1 MSVLVNILGLL
12 IAVTITSPTY
22 AEELVV
28 IVHAQR
34 TVEPSLED
42 IAQIY
47 LKKRRF
53 WSDGDPIVPVN
64 RDARSRAREFF
75 VRTVFGTELRQLA
88 VYWNR
93 EYFRGVL
100 PPATLAS
107 DEAVRRFVAS
117 EPRAIGYVHPSA
129 VDDSVK
135 IAARLSN
142 ERSRFNTP
150 DVVEST
156 DN

>member
-1 MSVLVNILGLL
+1 MRSNMLSLL
-12 IAVTITSPTY
+12 MTLALTTPAY

-28 IVHAQR
+28 IVHAER
-34 TVEPSLED
+34 TVEPSVQE
-42 IAQIY
+42 IAQIF

-53 WSDGDPIVPVN
+53 WSNGDPIVPVN

-75 VRTVFGTELRQLA
+75 VRIVFGSDLRQLV

-135 IAARLSN
+135 VAAYLGN
-142 ERSRFNTP
+142 ESARSRGTG
-150 DVVEST
+150 DVESAG
-156 DN
+156 D